1 MGPDTKL
8 KASTMSV
15 VLDVVVREET
25 GTGNSREARRNG
37 MVPGVIY
44 GGDKAPASI
53 GVKFNEILKAINSG
67 QFLSNMVEL
76 TFEGKPHKVLT
87 KDVQFHPV
95 TDAPMHVDFYRVTD
109 KTIIDVNVSAVF
121 VGEDVSPGM
130 KAGGALNVV
139 RYNIEVKCPAG
150 SIPENIEVDISG
162 MDIGDSIHLSE
173 VTLPKGVKP
182 GISDRDVTIA
192 TIIASR
198 TSKTAEEEAED
209 AAAEGE
215 ATDAAAEGA
224 EG

>member
-1 MGPDTKL
+1 
-8 KASTMSV
+8 MSV

-25 GTGNSREARRNG
+25 GTGNARAARRNG

-44 GGDKAPASI
+44 GGGKDSVAVGI
-53 GVKFNEILKAINSG
+53 KFNEVLKAINSG
-67 QFLSNMVEL
+67 QFLSNMIEL
-76 TFEGKPHKVLT
+76 KHDGKPQKVLT

-95 TDAPMHVDFYRVTD
+95 TDQPMHIDFFRVTD

-130 KAGGALNVV
+130 KQGGALNVV

-150 SIPENIEVDISG
+150 SIPDNIEVDISG
-162 MDIGDSIHLSE
+162 MEIGDSIHLSE
-173 VTLPKGVKP
+173 VTLPAGVTP
-182 GISDRDVTIA
+182 GITDRDVTIA

-198 TSKTAEEEAED
+198 TSKTAEEEAAE
-209 AAAEGE
+209 AAEGE
-215 ATDAAAEGA
+215 GGEDAPAAEGE